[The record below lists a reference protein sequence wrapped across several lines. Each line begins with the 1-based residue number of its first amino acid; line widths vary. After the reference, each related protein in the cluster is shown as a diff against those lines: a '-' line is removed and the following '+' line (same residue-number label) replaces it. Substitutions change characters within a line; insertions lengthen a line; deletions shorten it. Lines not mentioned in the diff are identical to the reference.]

1 MSEITTPNMLS
12 EQDSLQ
18 RRIDAAEDE
27 PDVSQ
32 TTREQRLA
40 LALDAII
47 REATRVRQLPI
58 TDSFR
63 DGYQQGWSAARTI
76 AVEAL
81 DDER

>member
-1 MSEITTPNMLS
+1 
-12 EQDSLQ
+12 
-18 RRIDAAEDE
+18 
-27 PDVSQ
+27 VSNS

-40 LALDAII
+40 FALDAII

-76 AVEAL
+76 AMKAL